1 MTDGKF
7 IAYYRVSTDR
17 QGSSGLGLEAQ
28 RQSVINYLNGG
39 EWKLVSEF
47 VEVESG
53 RKNDRPQ
60 IAEALAACRKEKA
73 TLVIAKLDRLSRN
86 LAFIANLMESGVDFV
101 ATDMPHANRT
111 MLQMMAVFAE
121 HEREMISKRTKEA
134 LSAAKARGVRLGSPT
149 PTKGSAVGNAIKK
162 AQADQFAENV
172 LPIIADIQRAG
183 ITALRGTATALDA
196 RGIKTARGNT
206 WSANAVRRVLIR
218 ACPPL
223 TLRASRA
230 NRTKG
235 RFFIPL

>member
-1 MTDGKF
+1 MADGKF

-17 QGSSGLGLEAQ
+17 QGSSGLGLDAQ
-28 RQSVINYLNGG
+28 RHSVMNYLNGG
-39 EWKLVSEF
+39 EWELVGEY

-86 LAFIANLMESGVDFV
+86 LAFIANLMESGVEFI

-134 LSAAKARGVRLGSPT
+134 LAAAKARGVRLGSPT
-149 PTKGSAVGNAIKK
+149 PGKGSAAGNAVKK
-162 AQADQFAENV
+162 AQADQFAVNI
-172 LPIIADIQRAG
+172 LPIIDDIQRAG
-183 ITALRGTATALDA
+183 ITTLRDIAVALDA
-196 RGIKTARGNT
+196 RGIKTARGGS
-206 WSANAVRRVLIR
+206 WSATSVQRVIYR
-218 ACPPL
+218 ST
-223 TLRASRA
+223 TLRTMRNDISHCH
-230 NRTKG
+230 G
-235 RFFIPL
+235 